1 MTETALAPES
11 TDALEAFEA
20 DAGASNRA
28 DFWFDPLCPFAWV
41 TSRWIIEAAK
51 VRDID
56 VHFRIM
62 SLAVLNQPQDAGDDY
77 FSRPVWYAARVAA
90 AAAQAH
96 GDDVLGPLYTAM
108 GTRIHD
114 AHYDNHELVIK
125 ESLAEVGLP
134 AELAAAARS
143 TDCDDALRA
152 SHREGMDQVGEGVG
166 TPTIAFNGVAFFGPV
181 ITRIP
186 RGEEAG
192 KVWDAAVALASFPY
206 FFEIKRER
214 TEHPRFD

>member
-1 MTETALAPES
+1 MTDTALAPEVETRS
-11 TDALEAFEA
+11 A
-20 DAGASNRA
+20 DGQAASNRA

-41 TSRWIIEAAK
+41 SSRWILEAAA

-62 SLAVLNQPQDAGDDY
+62 SLAVLNQPEDAELEY
-77 FSRPVWYAARVAA
+77 FERPVWYPARVAA
-90 AAAQAH
+90 AAAQTA
-96 GDDVLGPLYTAM
+96 GEDVLGPLYTAM
-108 GTRIHD
+108 GRRIHD
-114 AHYDNHELVIK
+114 GGNKDYRQVID
-125 ESLAEVGLP
+125 EALAELGLP
-134 AELAAAARS
+134 GDLAHAATS
-143 TDCDDALRA
+143 TAYDDALRA
-152 SHREGMDQVGEGVG
+152 SHRAGMDLVGKGVG

-186 RGEEAG
+186 RGEQAG
-192 KVWDAAVALASFPY
+192 KLWDAAVALASYPY